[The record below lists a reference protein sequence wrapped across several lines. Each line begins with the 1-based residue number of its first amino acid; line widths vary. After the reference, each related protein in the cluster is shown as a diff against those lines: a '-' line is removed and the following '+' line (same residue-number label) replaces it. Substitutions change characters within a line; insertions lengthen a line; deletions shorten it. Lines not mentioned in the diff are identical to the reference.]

1 MPKNSNMSNKKNNGP
16 DNEGGNS
23 DYSSDEENNQID
35 MKQYRKFLADIF
47 PSKYARE
54 RAETTASSKK
64 HSENSSNTQLR
75 RSSRLAAAK
84 TLTTT
89 TKSKKNESADKS
101 EKKSDTTTT
110 TTQNRTKNNTKN
122 KRRKTASTQN
132 QKSNFNI
139 TKKPRKRIILSDT
152 DESDESDE
160 AVETDESEDSDYDSD
175 SSEDTDKALNDF
187 TKQGVNIVFVVGG
200 EDENEDDDS
209 DDESYSETNSNSE
222 TESDEYSE
230 SDYESETESNEVDTN
245 SKNVSE
251 DESENKTENIKSSS
265 LTNTKDAL
273 EQFKQLIEQIP
284 RDARDN
290 NVYKSMTKQYE
301 KLSKEHKTRLNKRF
315 KKERAK
321 NTKEFKGMLKEK
333 NIMNDTQYFKKKL
346 GIDEQRIVLKQLEE
360 VQRHCTTN
368 KPYRLQLLDSPIP
381 PEYKA
386 AAYKKLSALRYM
398 EPSSGEY
405 YKLKQWIDTF
415 MQIPFGIYKSLPL
428 TMDDGM
434 DACNKFMAN
443 ATSILDEAVY
453 GLNDA
458 KYQIMQLVG
467 QWISNPTATGTSI
480 AIKGPMGTG
489 KTTLVKEGI
498 SKILGRDFAFIA
510 LGGATD
516 SSFLEGHSYTYEGA
530 IWGKIVDILVQSK
543 SMNPVIFLD
552 ELDKV
557 STTPKGEEIIGILTH
572 LTDTTQNTKFHD
584 KYFSE
589 IDLDLSRCLFIF
601 SYNDEKLIN
610 PILRDRMYRVET
622 NGYTAK
628 DKKIIACKY
637 LLPKIQKQVNIKEGQ
652 VIIPDE
658 TLSYIISNF
667 TEEEKGVR
675 NLKRCLEII
684 YTKLNLYRLMEPGS
698 ELFTKA
704 KALNVSF
711 PMTVTI
717 DVVDKLITKTEDNSW
732 RRNSMYL

>member
-1 MPKNSNMSNKKNNGP
+1 MPKTGDMSNKKNNDP
-16 DNEGGNS
+16 NNGGEDS
-23 DYSSDEENNQID
+23 DYSSEEENNQID

-47 PSKYARE
+47 PSKYARK
-54 RAETTASSKK
+54 RAETTTSSRK
-64 HSENSSNTQLR
+64 HSDNSSNTHLR
-75 RSSRLAAAK
+75 RSSRLAAANK
-84 TLTTT
+84 TIATT
-89 TKSKKNESADKS
+89 TKSKKNGSVDKS
-101 EKKSDTTTT
+101 EKKSDTI
-110 TTQNRTKNNTKN
+110 TTQNHTKN
-122 KRRKTASTQN
+122 KHRETDSTQN
-132 QKSNFNI
+132 KNSELNI
-139 TKKPRKRIILSDT
+139 TKKPKKRIVLSDT
-152 DESDESDE
+152 DESDDEKEEANSSD
-160 AVETDESEDSDYDSD
+160 SENSDYDSD
-175 SSEDTDKALNDF
+175 SSEDTDKALDDF
-187 TKQGVNIVFVVGG
+187 AKQGVNIVFVVGG
-200 EDENEDDDS
+200 ENEEDDDDDS
-209 DDESYSETNSNSE
+209 DDESYTEVNSNSE
-222 TESDEYSE
+222 TESDEYSH
-230 SDYESETESNEVDTN
+230 SDSESESESNEVDTN

-251 DESENKTENIKSSS
+251 DESQSKTDNIKSS

-284 RDARDN
+284 KDARDN

-321 NTKEFKGMLKEK
+321 NTKEFKSMLKEK

-346 GIDEQRIVLKQLEE
+346 GIDEQRIVLKQLDELKK
-360 VQRHCTTN
+360 HCTTN

-381 PEYKA
+381 PEFKA
-386 AAYKKLSALRYM
+386 AAYKKLNTLQYM

-428 TMDDGM
+428 TINDGM
-434 DACNKFMAN
+434 EACNKFMTN

-601 SYNDEKLIN
+601 SYNDEKLVN

-622 NGYTAK
+622 NGYTMA
-628 DKKIIACKY
+628 DKKIIAYKY
-637 LLPKIQKQVNIKEGQ
+637 LLPKIQKQVNIEEGQ

-658 TLSYIISNF
+658 TLSYIIANF

-704 KALNVSF
+704 KSLNVSF
-711 PMTVTI
+711 PITVTI
-717 DVVDKLITKTEDNSW
+717 DVINKLITKKEDDNSY
-732 RRNSMYL
+732 RSMYL